1 MTLQQAYNKGRELL
15 KEASIEEYDIDAW
28 YLLEHVTGI
37 SRSRYYG
44 NPFEEISAEKEQE
57 YIECINK
64 RKKHI
69 PLQHITGV
77 QDFYGLTFDVNE
89 NVLIPR
95 QDTEVLVEEVLKVI
109 NKKLCRDNIS
119 VLDMCTGSG
128 CILLSILRYA
138 DSSIVCTGTGVDISE
153 KALEVAKGNSLKLDI
168 EAEFIH
174 SDLFSE
180 LNGKW
185 DIIVSNPP
193 YIRSDVIPTLSKEV
207 KDHDPMLALD
217 GMEDGLFFYRKIV
230 EKSVEYINN
239 GGWLMFEIGHDQ
251 GNDVKKLM
259 EDAGYCNVYVKKDL
273 AGLDRIVCGM
283 YYK

>member
-1 MTLQQAYNKGRELL
+1 MTLQQAFNKARQML
-15 KEASIEEYDIDAW
+15 KEASIEEHDIDAW
-28 YLLEHVTGI
+28 YLLEYVTGI
-37 SRSRYYG
+37 SRSQYYG
-44 NPFEEISAEKEQE
+44 DPYKEISSDKEDE
-57 YIECINK
+57 YFNCIEK

-77 QDFYGLTFDVNE
+77 QDFYGLTFNVNE

-95 QDTEVLVEEVLKVI
+95 QDTEVLVEEVLTVI
-109 NKKLCRDNIS
+109 NKKLNKKELS

-128 CILLSILRYA
+128 CIILSTLKYA
-138 DSSIVCTGTGVDISE
+138 DENVLCRGTGADISL
-153 KALEVAKGNSLKLDI
+153 KALEVAKGNSLKLGI
-168 EAEFIH
+168 EADFIQ
-174 SDLFSE
+174 SDLFE
-180 LNGKW
+180 NICGKW

-217 GMEDGLFFYRKIV
+217 GMEDGLYFYRKIV
-230 EKSVEYINN
+230 DKSVDHIKD

-251 GNDVKKLM
+251 GTDVKKLM
-259 EDAGYCNVYVKKDL
+259 ENAGYRDVYVKKDL

-283 YYK
+283 YY